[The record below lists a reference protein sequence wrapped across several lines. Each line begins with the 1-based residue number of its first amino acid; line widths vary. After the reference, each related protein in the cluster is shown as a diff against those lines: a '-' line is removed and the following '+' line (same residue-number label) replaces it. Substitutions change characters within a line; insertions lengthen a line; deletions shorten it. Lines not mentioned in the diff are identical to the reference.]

1 MFSIGDSKLK
11 LHLPIFLGLEHA
23 WKCRLG
29 EHIIVYKNT
38 KMLEKNTKAT
48 TAIGK
53 HRNQMLFSG
62 SKFRPGDV
70 FLSVQWLLLH
80 WWWMQTWQGAGNGA
94 SWNRKSQGKILLE
107 NGLIR
112 KNWHQ
117 EFGGT
122 EIWNTKLMAQDVFN
136 PTKYNSHMD
145 KHWMIRFHFGCE
157 RVLLW
162 RLRVMCISCICRLH
176 NHMAQPPQTVGYTW
190 LYYMSTVM
198 YCF

>member
-80 WWWMQTWQGAGNGA
+80 WWWMQTWHGGSGLTGNGA

-107 NGLIR
+107 KTGTRNSGVL
-112 KNWHQ
+112 KFETQNWWLKMYSTPPNTTHTWINIGWFVSILDAK
-117 EFGGT
+117 EFYF
-122 EIWNTKLMAQDVFN
+122 EDSEWCV
-136 PTKYNSHMD
+136 SH
-145 KHWMIRFHFGCE
+145 
-157 RVLLW
+157 V
-162 RLRVMCISCICRLH
+162 S
-176 NHMAQPPQTVGYTW
+176 VGYIIMW
-190 LYYMSTVM
+190 HSRPKR
-198 YCF
+198 